1 MEGLEEKVART
12 EARRNEFLDEEM
24 RIRFLENKYGRA
36 GRYPAYPEH
45 GVSVPKEDRIP
56 HLAERL
62 GRYG

>member
-1 MEGLEEKVART
+1 
-12 EARRNEFLDEEM
+12 M